1 MGLSRHCVTFAVLLI
16 GAHAVTPMEKV
27 LSLLE
32 GLKKEVEEEG
42 KAEATTYGKFACF
55 CNDGTK
61 TKSKSIV
68 EGQDKIDVTVADI
81 GKKTATKAEKITTLG
96 KEQQKVEDT
105 TKLLAK
111 TTATYVK
118 DKATYES
125 VNADLTKA
133 VSSAKKAHKAL
144 SAKKGAAAFLDF
156 GNMKSD
162 VSNCLDLAEAMGM
175 VEPTKHEAVTSFLQV
190 DPNDPAYKFHS
201 TKILKIIEDLRADFQ
216 KQKDT
221 VNKDWAATDKSF
233 KAEKKSMEAKIATA
247 KKEIKTLNGEIDD
260 LKSKIAQLKTDLV
273 TTTASLSDDSA
284 YLRDLTVRCQEK
296 GEAWDQRTKTRNGE
310 VEALTK
316 ALSVLNKKAKD
327 NAKAVNKRALLLAK
341 PVAAPVKA
349 AAPKAAAKATAKV
362 TKPAAKKALSFLQ
375 AGAQRGMSMKRQQ
388 GAAAVIR
395 QESVR
400 LGSTMLSSLA
410 AQIEADPFGK
420 IKKLIQGLIERL
432 LTESKNEATKK
443 GFCDEELGKSELDR
457 KNRFADINKVDAELS
472 ELEAK
477 KNSLDMEIKEL
488 ISNVKDLKADL
499 KKATELRTEEKAEN
513 AVTLKKAEEGS
524 QAVGEALV
532 ILKDFY
538 SAAAKEFVQVDASP
552 IDEKG
557 KANGG
562 FDSSYKGS
570 QGSSKAILGLLETIK
585 SDFER
590 TLRKTEAA
598 ETKAHEEFTLFDR
611 SSKADIAGKET
622 KTALDKQDLA
632 STISAI
638 DDGMKDLKTASKRL
652 DAALKTIED
661 LAPTCIDTG
670 MSFKERT
677 AKREEEM
684 KALEKALCKLDTD
697 KVEAECK

>member
-1 MGLSRHCVTFAVLLI
+1 
-16 GAHAVTPMEKV
+16 
-27 LSLLE
+27 
-32 GLKKEVEEEG
+32 
-42 KAEATTYGKFACF
+42 
-55 CNDGTK
+55 
-61 TKSKSIV
+61 
-68 EGQDKIDVTVADI
+68 
-81 GKKTATKAEKITTLG
+81 
-96 KEQQKVEDT
+96 
-105 TKLLAK
+105 
-111 TTATYVK
+111 
-118 DKATYES
+118 
-125 VNADLTKA
+125 
-133 VSSAKKAHKAL
+133 
-144 SAKKGAAAFLDF
+144 
-156 GNMKSD
+156 
-162 VSNCLDLAEAMGM
+162 
-175 VEPTKHEAVTSFLQV
+175 
-190 DPNDPAYKFHS
+190 
-201 TKILKIIEDLRADFQ
+201 
-216 KQKDT
+216 
-221 VNKDWAATDKSF
+221 
-233 KAEKKSMEAKIATA
+233 
-247 KKEIKTLNGEIDD
+247 
-260 LKSKIAQLKTDLV
+260 
-273 TTTASLSDDSA
+273 
-284 YLRDLTVRCQEK
+284 
-296 GEAWDQRTKTRNGE
+296 
-310 VEALTK
+310 
-316 ALSVLNKKAKD
+316 
-327 NAKAVNKRALLLAK
+327 VNKRALLLAK

-349 AAPKAAAKATAKV
+349 AAPKAAAKAAAKV

-375 AGAQRGMSMKRQQ
+375 AGAQRGMSLQRQQ

-499 KKATELRTEEKAEN
+499 KKATELRAEEKAEN

>member
-1 MGLSRHCVTFAVLLI
+1 
-16 GAHAVTPMEKV
+16 
-27 LSLLE
+27 
-32 GLKKEVEEEG
+32 
-42 KAEATTYGKFACF
+42 
-55 CNDGTK
+55 
-61 TKSKSIV
+61 
-68 EGQDKIDVTVADI
+68 
-81 GKKTATKAEKITTLG
+81 
-96 KEQQKVEDT
+96 
-105 TKLLAK
+105 
-111 TTATYVK
+111 
-118 DKATYES
+118 
-125 VNADLTKA
+125 
-133 VSSAKKAHKAL
+133 
-144 SAKKGAAAFLDF
+144 
-156 GNMKSD
+156 
-162 VSNCLDLAEAMGM
+162 
-175 VEPTKHEAVTSFLQV
+175 
-190 DPNDPAYKFHS
+190 
-201 TKILKIIEDLRADFQ
+201 
-216 KQKDT
+216 
-221 VNKDWAATDKSF
+221 
-233 KAEKKSMEAKIATA
+233 MEAKIDTA
-247 KKEIKTLNGEIDD
+247 KKEVKTLNGEIDK
-260 LKSKIAQLKTDLV
+260 LKSNIAQLKTDLV
-273 TTTASLSDDSA
+273 TTSASLTDDSA

-349 AAPKAAAKATAKV
+349 VAPEAAAKATAKV
-362 TKPAAKKALSFLQ
+362 TKAAANVKPAAKKSFLQ
-375 AGAQRGMSMKRQQ
+375 TGAQRMSMKRQE

-395 QESVR
+395 EESVR

-410 AQIEADPFGK
+410 AQMEADPFGK
-420 IKKLIQGLIERL
+420 IKGLIQGLIERL

-477 KNSLDMEIKEL
+477 KDSLDMEIKEL

-499 KKATELRTEEKAEN
+499 TKATTLRKEEKAEN
-513 AVTLKKAEEGS
+513 AVTLTKAEEGS

-538 SAAAKEFVQVDASP
+538 GAAAKEFVQIAASP

-562 FDSSYKGS
+562 FDSNYKGS

-590 TLRKTEAA
+590 TLRKTEGA
-598 ETKAHEEFTLFDR
+598 EKQAHEEFTLFDR

-622 KTALDKQDLA
+622 KTALDKQDLE
-632 STISAI
+632 STKSAI

-677 AKREEEM
+677 QKRQEEM
-684 KALEKALCKLDTD
+684 KALEKALCKLDTE
-697 KVEAECK
+697 KVEADCK